1 MSTLNM
7 TYNSQKD
14 LMEIPEYGRN
24 IQNLIG
30 YCKTVEDKEQR
41 QKYAERIVHLM
52 LQMNPQS
59 KNIAEY
65 KLKLW
70 TQFFIIADFDI
81 DVMPPN
87 GVTPTREMLDKKP
100 EPLSYPEFKMKFR
113 HYGNNV
119 KIMINK
125 AIEMEEGPKKE
136 AFKVTIGSFM
146 KLAFRNWNRDHHVSD
161 EVIKKDMT
169 RMSEGKLVIAED
181 VPLNA
186 LANSTLS
193 FKSDNSSHHKRK
205 KGKGKNKNYKKSN
218 YRKK

>member
-1 MSTLNM
+1 MSASLNM
-7 TYNSQKD
+7 TYNSQKE
-14 LMEIPEYGRN
+14 LMSIPEYGRN
-24 IQNLIG
+24 IQNLIS

-87 GVTPTREMLDKKP
+87 GVTPTAEMLDKKP

-125 AIEMEEGPKKE
+125 AVDMEEGPKKE

-146 KLAFRNWNRDHHVSD
+146 KLAFKNWNRDHHVSD
-161 EVIKKDMT
+161 DVIKKDME
-169 RMSEGKLVIAED
+169 RMSEGKLVIPEG
-181 VPLNA
+181 VELNA
-186 LANSTLS
+186 LANSTIS
-193 FKSDNSSHHKRK
+193 FKAENNNHKRK
-205 KGKGKNKNYKKSN
+205 KGRGKKNYKKSN
-218 YRKK
+218 YKKK